1 MKTFYIIANSDKE
14 ESLRLA
20 EQAKRYLIERGQVC
34 VVRGQEQEH
43 GNAHCELPSGN
54 VDGILVLGGDGTL
67 LRAAREL
74 AGRKIPFLGI
84 NLGHLGYLAEIEE
97 QNLMS
102 ALDRLIDVFA

>member
-1 MKTFYIIANSDKE
+1 MDKFYIIANSDKE

-20 EQAKRYLIERGQVC
+20 EQAKRYLTERGQVC

-67 LRAAREL
+67 LRAAR
-74 AGRKIPFLGI
+74 GTGWQKGSHFWGSIW
-84 NLGHLGYLAEIEE
+84 GHLGYLAG
-97 QNLMS
+97 
-102 ALDRLIDVFA
+102 DRGAESYVGTGSTD

>member
-20 EQAKRYLIERGQVC
+20 EQAKRYLTERGQVC

-74 AGRKIPFLGI
+74 AGRKIPSGTSGI
-84 NLGHLGYLAEIEE
+84 SGRDRGAE
-97 QNLMS
+97 S
-102 ALDRLIDVFA
+102 YVGTGSTD